1 MIVNLEHVGTTI
13 DLPEADLTAADSI
26 AWMLRT
32 QGGAQRALS
41 AIHAHIRDTRDPLP
55 ILAGLPALDPLTTS
69 TVLLLDELRTY
80 TAQRDTQPAVCA
92 PLVDATITGTLHL
105 NCSAHGWIG
114 STSTGP
120 DQQDALDAHWYAHAH
135 AQVSA

>member
-1 MIVNLEHVGTTI
+1 MIVNLEHVGATI

-80 TAQRDTQPAVCA
+80 TAQRNAMETCTPIVE
-92 PLVDATITGTLHL
+92 TIPDGVTVL
-105 NCSAHGWIG
+105 CSVHGWITNFPIHDG
-114 STSTGP
+114 MT
-120 DQQDALDAHWYAHAH
+120 DAIDAVWFDHARK
-135 AQVSA
+135 QVTA